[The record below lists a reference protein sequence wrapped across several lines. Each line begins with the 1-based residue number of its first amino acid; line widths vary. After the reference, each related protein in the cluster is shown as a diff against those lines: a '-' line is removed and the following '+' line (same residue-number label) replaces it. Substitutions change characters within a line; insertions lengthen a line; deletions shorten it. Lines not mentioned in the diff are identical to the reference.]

1 MLGLFPFAK
10 TFECAKISLVM
21 ISWSCLYI
29 PLYNTSWLVVAR
41 QLCYFI
47 TAQLRIQLLL
57 PFLDN
62 INVSFF
68 FYITSKCRLHI
79 KDHPFWGVR
88 PPLNL
93 PLFEVLFRR
102 DTCIVLFP
110 FKPKTLPFE
119 DKLKMPLFSL
129 QGYLKTEISLWWN
142 TTGKDSVCSWTQF
155 YSQMKSCVSHCE
167 FLTWPCCENKSIL
180 ILSWNRSELDFFP
193 FYLFVQ
199 FQPLFW

>member
-21 ISWSCLYI
+21 TSWSCLYI
-29 PLYNTSWLVVAR
+29 PLYNTSWLVVGR

-47 TAQLRIQLLL
+47 TAQIRIQLLL

-68 FYITSKCRLHI
+68 SIS
-79 KDHPFWGVR
+79 HPNAGYTLKTTLFFWGVR
-88 PPLNL
+88 PPLNP

-119 DKLKMPLFSL
+119 DKIKMPLFSL
-129 QGYLKTEISLWWN
+129 QGYLKTLKSHFGGIPLEKIQCAHGLSFIPRW
-142 TTGKDSVCSWTQF
+142 SPVCHTASF
-155 YSQMKSCVSHCE
+155 
-167 FLTWPCCENKSIL
+167 
-180 ILSWNRSELDFFP
+180 
-193 FYLFVQ
+193 
-199 FQPLFW
+199 

>member
-10 TFECAKISLVM
+10 TFECAKISLVV

-41 QLCYFI
+41 QLCYFV

-68 FYITSKCRLHI
+68 SIS
-79 KDHPFWGVR
+79 HPNAGYT
-88 PPLNL
+88 LKTT
-93 PLFEVLFRR
+93 LFEECVLHWTYLYLRCSLEEIPVLFS
-102 DTCIVLFP
+102 

-119 DKLKMPLFSL
+119 DKIKMPLFSL
-129 QGYLKTEISLWWN
+129 QGYLKTLKSHFGGIPLEKIQCAHGLSFIPRW
-142 TTGKDSVCSWTQF
+142 SPVCHTASF
-155 YSQMKSCVSHCE
+155 
-167 FLTWPCCENKSIL
+167 
-180 ILSWNRSELDFFP
+180 
-193 FYLFVQ
+193 
-199 FQPLFW
+199 